1 MTSAIALWRR
11 WREGVR
17 KSLRDCLGS
26 KGSRWGMGLREEQG
40 GWGRA
45 VGVGFRDCSLSD
57 VIGRAF
63 DGEGLYYKV
72 VGLLFG
78 GW

>member
-1 MTSAIALWRR
+1 MTSAMARWRL

-26 KGSRWGMGLREEQG
+26 KGSRWGRGLREGQG
-40 GWGRA
+40 GWRA
-45 VGVGFRDCSLSD
+45 VGKGLRDCSLSD

-72 VGLLFG
+72 EGLLFG